1 MGNIFLG
8 LIPALMWGLQPLV
21 MQKIGGKATNQQM
34 GMSIGTLI
42 FSIAVLLFHRPDEWS
57 VNLIVASLLC
67 GIVWSFGQINQI
79 KSFHIIGVSRAMPIS
94 TGTQLIGT
102 SLVGVLYFQEWTRSL
117 QFVLGISALVLII
130 VGVALT
136 AFQEKNEASA
146 EQANMKKGIIILL
159 MSSAA
164 FVLYAVIP
172 RIAGVN
178 GWDALFPQA
187 IGMFLGSVLFC
198 SFEKQ
203 PDIFGKKSFQNIIT
217 GFFFAV
223 ANITMMLS
231 NEANGVAL
239 GFTLSQ
245 MNVIVSTLGGMILL
259 HETKTSKEIKYTL
272 GGLFLVVAGGI
283 LIGLTK

>member
-1 MGNIFLG
+1 MWNILLG
-8 LIPALMWGLQPLV
+8 LVPALMWGVQPLV

-34 GMSIGTLI
+34 GMSMGALI
-42 FSIAVLLFHRPDEWS
+42 FSIGVMIFHRPDAWS
-57 VNLIVASLLC
+57 INLIIASLLC

-102 SLVGVLYFQEWTRSL
+102 SLVGVLYFHEWTRTM
-117 QFVLGISALVLII
+117 QFVLGISALVLFIL
-130 VGVALT
+130 GVTLT
-136 AFQEKNEASA
+136 AFQEKA
-146 EQANMKKGIIILL
+146 EEVSGKVDMKKGVIILL

-172 RIAGVN
+172 RVAGIN
-178 GWDALFPQA
+178 GWDAVFPQA
-187 IGMFLGSVLFC
+187 IGMFLGSMLFC
-198 SFEKQ
+198 SFEKK
-203 PDIFGKKSFQNIIT
+203 PDTFGKKSFQNILT
-217 GFFFAV
+217 GLFFAV
-223 ANITMMLS
+223 ANVTMMLS

-245 MNVIVSTLGGMILL
+245 MNVIVSTIGGMLIL
-259 HETKTSKEIKYTL
+259 HEVKTAKETKYTL
-272 GGLFLVVAGGI
+272 GGLILVVAGGI

>member
-1 MGNIFLG
+1 MGNILLG
-8 LIPALMWGLQPLV
+8 LVPALMWGLQPLV

-34 GMSIGTLI
+34 GMSMGALI
-42 FSIAVLLFHRPDEWS
+42 FSIGVMIFHRPDAWS
-57 VNLIVASLLC
+57 MNLIVASLLC
-67 GIVWSFGQINQI
+67 GVVWSFGQINQI

-102 SLVGVLYFQEWTRSL
+102 SLVGVLYFHEWTRTM
-117 QFVLGISALVLII
+117 QFVLGISALVLFIL
-130 VGVALT
+130 GVTLT
-136 AFQEKNEASA
+136 AFQEKA
-146 EQANMKKGIIILL
+146 EDISGKVDMKKGVIILL

-172 RIAGVN
+172 RVAGIN
-178 GWDALFPQA
+178 GWDAVFPQA
-187 IGMFLGSVLFC
+187 IGMFLGSIIFC

-203 PDIFGKKSFQNIIT
+203 PDIFGTKSFQNIIT

-223 ANITMMLS
+223 ANVAMMLS
-231 NEANGVAL
+231 NEVNGVAL

-245 MNVIVSTLGGMILL
+245 MNVVVSTIGGMLIL
-259 HETKTSKEIKYTL
+259 HETKTSKETKYTL
-272 GGLFLVVAGGI
+272 GGLLLVVAGGL

>member
-1 MGNIFLG
+1 MGSILLG

-34 GMSIGTLI
+34 GMAMGTLL
-42 FSIAVLLFHRPDEWS
+42 FSLGVLFFHQPTWS
-57 VNLIVASLLC
+57 INLVLASLIC
-67 GIVWSFGQINQI
+67 GLVWSFGQINQI

-102 SLVGVLYFQEWTRSL
+102 SLVGVIYFQEWTKSI
-117 QFVLGISALVLII
+117 QFILGISALFLII
-130 VGVALT
+130 LGVSFT
-136 AFQEKNEASA
+136 AFQEKNQKA
-146 EQANMKKGIIILL
+146 EERVDMKKGVLILII
-159 MSSAA
+159 SSIA

-172 RIAGVN
+172 RVAGIN
-178 GWDALFPQA
+178 GWDAVFPQA
-187 IGMFLGSVLFC
+187 IGMFLGSMLFC

-203 PDIFGKKSFQNIIT
+203 PDIFGQKSFHNIIT
-217 GFFFAV
+217 GFFFAI

-245 MNVIVSTLGGMILL
+245 MNVIVSTLGGMLIL
-259 HETKTSKEIKYTL
+259 HEVKTSKEIKYTL
-272 GGLFLVVAGGI
+272 GGLILVVAGGI
-283 LIGLTK
+283 LIGMTK